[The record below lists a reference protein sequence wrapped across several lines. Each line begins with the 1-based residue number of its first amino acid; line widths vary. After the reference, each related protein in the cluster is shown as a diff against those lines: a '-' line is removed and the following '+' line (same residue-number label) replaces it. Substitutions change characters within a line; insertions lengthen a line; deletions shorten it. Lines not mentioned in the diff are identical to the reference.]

1 MEKQIQE
8 QIRSVLLV
16 VNKQAKIIEDLYNR
30 IEKLERK
37 ISTNNIDV
45 LYEIAKMKGEINA
58 KVSREDWEKHQ
69 HLCR

>member
-58 KVSREDWEKHQ
+58 KVSRED
-69 HLCR
+69 